1 MQIFS
6 KSSDLIKI
14 EKLSFL
20 FQCFLSGGKSFRVFQ
35 IYLLSLLLL
44 FSSFSL
50 AKSNAPV
57 RAKSG
62 MVVSASNIASMV
74 GVEILKK
81 GGNAVDAAVATGFA
95 LAVTYPQAGNIG
107 GGGFMVIHLEDG
119 TNTTID
125 FREKAPQKAFR
136 DMFLDNKGNFDIKKS
151 TEGWASSGVP
161 GSVAGMLYALEKY
174 GTMSRTE
181 IIKPALKL
189 ATEGFPISY
198 RFAKALNYYKEE
210 FLKHKST
217 KKIFTRN
224 KKSFTEG
231 ELFIQK
237 DLAKTLTL
245 IEEKG
250 RDGFYKGE
258 IAKLISKQSRK
269 NDGYISADDLAK
281 YLPAERT
288 PIVGD
293 YRGNKI
299 VSMGPP
305 SSGGIALMEALNS
318 LENFTFEQ
326 NSWGS
331 SNYIHTVSEVLK
343 YVYADRAE
351 HLGDEDFYHVP
362 KKWLISKKRG
372 REIAALVGDKAIP
385 SNKISHATPPQKE
398 SEETTHYSVVD
409 SKGNAVSVTTTLNS
423 TFGNK
428 IVVDGA
434 GFILNNEMDDFSAK
448 PGTPNQFGL
457 LGGEANS
464 IEPNKRM
471 LSAMTPTIVLTSDN
485 KPYIVVGAPGGST
498 IITTVMQII
507 LNVIDFDMDIQ
518 EAINRPRFHHQW
530 KPEQIDYEHLGM
542 TDDVKQNLI
551 KKGHFIG
558 RERTLGR
565 AEGIIV
571 DYKNNIIWGASDP
584 RGYGKAVGY

>member
-1 MQIFS
+1 MSIFFRTFI
-6 KSSDLIKI
+6 LI
-14 EKLSFL
+14 SFL
-20 FQCFLSGGKSFRVFQ
+20 FNFGL
-35 IYLLSLLLL
+35 
-44 FSSFSL
+44 L

-57 RAKSG
+57 RAKNG
-62 MVVSASNIASMV
+62 MVVSASEIASMV
-74 GVEILKK
+74 GVDILKK
-81 GGNAVDAAVATGFA
+81 GGNAIDATVATGFA

-107 GGGFMVIHLEDG
+107 GGGFMVIHLKDG

-125 FREKAPQKAFR
+125 FREKAPQTAFR
-136 DMFLDNKGNFDIKKS
+136 DMFLDEDGNFDIHKS

-174 GTMSRTE
+174 GTMSRAE
-181 IIKPALKL
+181 VLQPAIEL
-189 ATEGFPISY
+189 ANSGFVIDY
-198 RFAKALNYYKEE
+198 RFARALNHYKKQFE
-210 FLKHKST
+210 KYKST
-217 KKIFTRN
+217 KKIFVSE
-224 KKSFTEG
+224 KGEFSEG
-231 ELFIQK
+231 DLLVQK
-237 DLAKTLTL
+237 DLANTLSL
-245 IEEKG
+245 IKVNG
-250 RDGFYKGE
+250 RNGFYKGE
-258 IAKLISKQSRK
+258 VAKLIAKQSKK
-269 NDGYISADDLAK
+269 NGGFISLEDLAN
-281 YLPAERT
+281 YSPAERT
-288 PIVGD
+288 PILGT

-299 VSMGPP
+299 ISMGPP

-318 LENFTFEQ
+318 LENFTFEE

-351 HLGDEDFYHVP
+351 HLGDEDFYPVP
-362 KKWLISKKRG
+362 KKWLISKERG
-372 REIAALVGDKAIP
+372 AEIASLVGSKAVP
-385 SNKISHATPPQKE
+385 SDSITHATPPAEE

-409 SKGNAVSVTTTLNS
+409 SYGNAVSITTTLNS

-428 IVVDGA
+428 IVVKGA

-471 LSAMTPTIVLTSDN
+471 LSAMTPTIVLNPEN

-507 LNVIDFDMDIQ
+507 LNVIDFKMDIQ

-542 TDDVKQNLI
+542 TSDVKANLI

-571 DYKNNIIWGASDP
+571 DYKNSIIWGASDP
-584 RGYGKAVGY
+584 RGYGKAIGY